1 MRTAKNGQA
10 QSPGN
15 QRFGLCLDF
24 LQVTA
29 RKWHE
34 NPAKIPKQEDLYDV
48 EGPIRPVLQRRG
60 FKTNQFVFG

>member
-1 MRTAKNGQA
+1 MRAAKNGRA

-24 LQVTA
+24 SQVTA
-29 RKWHE
+29 RKWCE
-34 NPAKIPKQEDLYDV
+34 NPAKISKQEDLYDF
-48 EGPIRPVLQRRG
+48 EASIRPVLRRRG